1 MAAARREGLR
11 LASGG
16 KACEDVDE
24 CAEGSAKCE
33 RGCRN
38 LDPRTTGLPYVCSC
52 PDGMAVDPADQYH
65 CIQQARPLALAP
77 RHPPC
82 RAPARPGPRVRPPCK
97 PRPGTARARPRPP
110 PQRGR
115 KGMLPTQHQPPVSP
129 CTCQRRG

>member
-65 CIQQARPLALAP
+65 CIQQARLPP
-77 RHPPC
+77 TPHHPPRC
-82 RAPARPGPRVRPPCK
+82 APARPGGRVELPCK
-97 PRPGTARARPRPP
+97 PRPGIASLGLGHGSNAT
-110 PQRGR
+110 
-115 KGMLPTQHQPPVSP
+115 
-129 CTCQRRG
+129 